1 MNMIKTS
8 KQQSEQIKKL
18 ISTKELVKK
27 SIILSVQQYTKILS
41 DKHRNS

>member
-8 KQQSEQIKKL
+8 KQQSEQIRKL
-18 ISTKELVKK
+18 VSTKELVKK
-27 SIILSVQQYTKILS
+27 SIVLSMQEYTKILS